1 MADQNLRVYPVQ
13 GDDYG
18 DAIEYPA
25 FAKYRME
32 PNYPGAAGDKNY
44 SIVIYEL
51 DEKREEHELGRHE
64 LSENLVVF
72 AGQPSPFRSEGTVPS
87 QVSGSSSTATT
98 KKGSSTTSSSK

>member
-1 MADQNLRVYPVQ
+1 MADQNLRIYPVQ
-13 GDDYG
+13 GDGYG

-32 PNYPGAAGDKNY
+32 PDYPGAAGDKNHH
-44 SIVIYEL
+44 IVVYEL
-51 DEKREEHELGRHE
+51 DDKREEVELGRHD
-64 LSENLVVF
+64 LSDHLVVF

-87 QVSGSSSTATT
+87 QVNKAAASTTT